1 MPGLTETRISAQ
13 KRRTT
18 GWWLRHGQCRRARVF
33 NCVALLAE
41 PDRAL
46 RSLMSRMLTAT
57 GYVVAESSNELQL
70 EAGLRVQPFLGARNA
85 LLVLAL
91 HLATRSAR
99 HISTA
104 SRERVRAGLPH
115 AHVILTCEMGTL
127 ATLRLPDLAACVSV
141 GVLEKPFDLHELR
154 ALSLK
159 CLHPPKVSGD
169 YGA

>member
-1 MPGLTETRISAQ
+1 MGPR
-13 KRRTT
+13 
-18 GWWLRHGQCRRARVF
+18 LRHGQCTRRRVF

-46 RSLMSRMLTAT
+46 RSLMSRTLTAA

-70 EAGLRVQPFLGARNA
+70 EAGLRVEPFLRARYA
-85 LLVLAL
+85 LLVLAAQ
-91 HLATRSAR
+91 LATHSAR

-115 AHVILTCEMGTL
+115 ARVILTCEMG
-127 ATLRLPDLAACVSV
+127 ALAALRQPELALCLWM

-154 ALSLK
+154 SIALECRHSSTTAK
-159 CLHPPKVSGD
+159 PG
-169 YGA
+169 GA